1 MFVSHFE
8 MNSGRKEEEKEKNPT
23 DSHFLKTIK
32 LSEFPPSRLGQ
43 IPSLIW
49 RNKKNL
55 MTLHPIEKWRK
66 QKNPTNFKVF

>member
-8 MNSGRKEEEKEKNPT
+8 MNSGRIEEEKEKKNPT

-32 LSEFPPSRLGQ
+32 LSEFPSSRLGQ

-49 RNKKNL
+49 RNKK
-55 MTLHPIEKWRK
+55 T
-66 QKNPTNFKVF
+66 